1 MFTGRSDTDCVFL
14 LSLRVFSLLSATQR
28 GWREAE
34 RQLLLSLSPRLP
46 VCLSPALR
54 TAAAA
59 SVCVQQ
65 QHPTDPQLEADFL
78 RKHNKNNARIE
89 QYSRQ
94 ISLTTS
100 GSTPFW
106 ISSFFLHRPR
116 RFFPPQLQT
125 SDRTSLPLVGSALS
139 QGRLDVILNIRH
151 KPAWCVLFYCAFHET
166 DL

>member
-1 MFTGRSDTDCVFL
+1 MCFLAVFTCVQPA
-14 LSLRVFSLLSATQR
+14 VGHTAGVER
-28 GWREAE
+28 GREAA
-34 RQLLLSLSPRLP
+34 LLLSLSPRLP

-100 GSTPFW
+100 GSTPLFELALF
-106 ISSFFLHRPR
+106 SSTVLAGFSPR
-116 RFFPPQLQT
+116 SSRHQT
-125 SDRTSLPLVGSALS
+125 GLLSRWSAPHSRKVGWML
-139 QGRLDVILNIRH
+139 
-151 KPAWCVLFYCAFHET
+151 Y
-166 DL
+166 